1 MNQILIDS
9 RSKKLDCNLLNQIKL
24 TSKQTINLAYI
35 KSFINNK
42 DAKFIKF
49 SGAAG
54 TGKSTLLSQVLFWL
68 KTEHPDINLAVA
80 SPTNKA
86 LKNIRLMANKAL
98 NTDASTYFSF
108 FTLALILGYYLDI
121 NIYTGNDYLTKGG
134 RTKQQKICEYDLV
147 IIDEYSMIDERL
159 LKDIINAVHNTQT
172 KVLFCGDPFQL
183 PPVKAARPPVCA
195 LDIDEITLFDV
206 VRYDGEL
213 AIVTED
219 IRSHDKYQSSYY
231 PFESSTDGTIIKYE
245 REISWKK
252 AAEQYFKGDGFV
264 ADKNSVRF
272 LAYTNKLCE
281 ELSSYVR
288 NALYGVD
295 AAQDNPYLPN
305 DLLIA
310 KGPLYRKGSD
320 DNYEQIA
327 TNSQEFLVVEP
338 GILLADEDTGYK
350 YWEVVAES
358 IDVEDSTIV
367 TLKILD
373 KDSASDN
380 EKNIS
385 KFQSK
390 LQRTRDYGDKIA
402 LTKKIDS
409 IRKAF
414 DHVVYAY
421 AITVHKSQGSTFER
435 VFIDVDN
442 IYQSNIR
449 QKMLYTAVT
458 RASKSIN
465 VYGNFSFD
473 EADRI
478 DLDTLFD

>member
-1 MNQILIDS
+1 MTSQQELA
-9 RSKKLDCNLLNQIKL
+9 L
-24 TSKQTINLAYI
+24 TAIQ
-35 KSFINNK
+35 SFVNNNN
-42 DAKFIKF
+42 AKFLKF

-68 KTEHPDINLAVA
+68 KNECSDINLAVA

-98 NTDASTYFSF
+98 NADASAYFSF
-108 FTLALILGYYLDI
+108 FTLAQILGYYLDI

-159 LKDIINAVHNTQT
+159 LKDIINAVDNTKT
-172 KVLFCGDPFQL
+172 KVLFCGHPFQL
-183 PPVKAARPPVCA
+183 PPVKAARPPVCD

-213 AIVTED
+213 AVVAEE
-219 IRSHDKYQSSYY
+219 IRSNQTYQKLRY
-231 PFESSTDGTIIKYE
+231 PFKSSDDGTIIKYD

-272 LAYTNKLCE
+272 LAYTNKRCQ

-288 NALYGVD
+288 KALYGVD
-295 AAQDNPYLPN
+295 IAQDNPYLPN

-310 KGPLYRKGSD
+310 KAPLYRKGSD
-320 DNYEQIA
+320 DNYQQIA
-327 TNSQEFLVVEP
+327 TNSQEFLVSEP
-338 GILLADEDTGYK
+338 GVLLVDKGTGFQ
-350 YWEVVAES
+350 YWEVVAEP
-358 IDVEDSTIV
+358 IDVEDSTTV

-373 KDSASDN
+373 KDCALAN
-380 EKNIS
+380 ERNIS
-385 KFQSK
+385 QMQDK
-390 LQRTRDYGDKIA
+390 LQNLRNRHDKIA
-402 LTKKIDS
+402 LVQEIDRA
-409 IRKAF
+409 RKAF
-414 DHVVYAY
+414 DNVVYAY

-435 VFIDVDN
+435 VFIDLEN
-442 IYQSNIR
+442 IYRSNIQ
-449 QKMLYTAVT
+449 QKMLYTAIT
-458 RASKSIN
+458 RASKSIS
-465 VYGNFSFD
+465 VYCGPVSSAGLNHNDF
-473 EADRI
+473 I